1 MHVLAP
7 LVEDDP
13 LFPNPLHLW
22 KGYSSTKDAK
32 TIGYPY
38 VKKIFV
44 VYLTTLNN
52 LLKLD
57 CGPKCK
63 I

>member
-1 MHVLAP
+1 MEKKNACFTP

-13 LFPNPLHLW
+13 LFPDPLHLW

-38 VKKIFV
+38 VKK
-44 VYLTTLNN
+44 YLLYTLQR
-52 LLKLD
+52 
-57 CGPKCK
+57 
-63 I
+63 